1 MADARELAL
10 EGARKWV
17 EEHPDEFREAVERG
31 ERDLKF
37 ALEHMQEW
45 RRKHPNRW
53 VAVHGGKLVAV
64 ESDAAA
70 LHEAICK
77 QGIPP
82 RESYVKFI
90 PDARTVIIPG

>member
-45 RRKHPNRW
+45 RRKYPNRW
-53 VAVHGGKLVAV
+53 VAVAGGKLACTDTNFDGLLASLREKGIDPV
-64 ESDAAA
+64 DADVFFVHDEHIS
-70 LHEAICK
+70 LAI
-77 QGIPP
+77 
-82 RESYVKFI
+82 
-90 PDARTVIIPG
+90 